1 MDAKNGNTRFRE
13 SLIFTSLGETGIRVE
28 ARIKMLKPSPLFI
41 AKLLVKKKFSAE
53 NPYTA

>member
-13 SLIFTSLGETGIRVE
+13 SLIFTSLGETGTRVE